1 MSDVLD
7 YLGQVSDEGLAGDRG
22 EQIRAWLWIFLL
34 PVMLLAVILQA
45 VRRALHNRSEGS
57 G

>member
-1 MSDVLD
+1 MT
-7 YLGQVSDEGLAGDRG
+7 DEGLAGDRA
-22 EQIRAWLWIFLL
+22 EQARAWLCIFLL

-45 VRRALHNRSEGS
+45 LRRALHNRSEGS